1 MTKKE
6 IKDYL
11 SRLHRSAF
19 RNEKQI
25 MNSRIC
31 GCFYCG
37 SILKH
42 EDIVEWLDDDGRGDH
57 TAVCPK
63 CGVDSVIGDDCGV
76 RITPPFLDLM
86 YLEYFGDGVGDTK
99 VQIVKEETDGKVL
112 MEIMVV
118 SEAIQTILRRE
129 KYPQPYEA
137 LKALTRRIPC
147 RRL

>member
-1 MTKKE
+1 
-6 IKDYL
+6 
-11 SRLHRSAF
+11 
-19 RNEKQI
+19 
-25 MNSRIC
+25 
-31 GCFYCG
+31 
-37 SILKH
+37 
-42 EDIVEWLDDDGRGDH
+42 
-57 TAVCPK
+57 
-63 CGVDSVIGDDCGV
+63 
-76 RITPPFLDLM
+76 M

-137 LKALTRRIPC
+137 LKALTRRISR